1 MSSHHFV
8 REGQEPALLILDP
21 VGFELAGPF
30 LEWAPVVLV
39 SEIALDD
46 VLSWGIKLDAVLV
59 SREREAI
66 VVAKVADQAPVEII
80 TMEPG
85 ASPVIPAFSYLI
97 SVKQAGVNVLTF
109 TPDAV
114 FDHAEVANS
123 QLHVNI
129 VDGTTIWSGI
139 SAGRFEKWVTA
150 KAPFSI
156 RQRLDSHSIVVQ
168 GLTRKGDR
176 FESVEEG
183 MISIRSNSFFWVAES
198 YS

>member
-39 SEIALDD
+39 AEIALDE
-46 VLSWGIKLDAVLV
+46 VLSWGIKLDAVIV
-59 SREREAI
+59 SRERETI
-66 VVAKVADQAPVEII
+66 VSTKVADQAPVELI

-85 ASPVIPAFSYLI
+85 TSPVIPAFSCLI

-114 FDHAEVANS
+114 FDQAEAVTTH
-123 QLHVNI
+123 LHVNI
-129 VDGTTIWSGI
+129 VDGATIWSGI

-150 KAPFSI
+150 KAPISI
-156 RQRLDSHSIVVQ
+156 RQRLDSQSIVVQ
-168 GLTRKGDR
+168 GLTRKGDH

-183 MISIRSNSFFWVAES
+183 MISIQSDSFFWVAES

>member
-39 SEIALDD
+39 SEIALDA

-59 SREREAI
+59 SREHEAT
-66 VVAKVADQAPVEII
+66 VAAKVADQAPVEII
-80 TMEPG
+80 TMKPG

-97 SVKQAGVNVLTF
+97 SMKQASVNVLTL

-114 FDHAEVANS
+114 FDQAEAANRH
-123 QLHVNI
+123 LHVNI

-150 KAPFSI
+150 KAPISI

-183 MISIRSNSFFWVAES
+183 MISIRSDSFFWVAES